1 MVYFHT
7 ENLGIKLFQ
16 NTVSQGNIFIA
27 HLVTVGKFSVICTK
41 NGKVQ
46 VLTTGF
52 NRKD

>member
-16 NTVSQGNIFIA
+16 NMVSQGNIFIA
-27 HLVTVGKFSVICTK
+27 HLVMVGMFSVICTK

-46 VLTTGF
+46 DITTGF